1 MFSVQLGFDK
11 SNSKIIFSHPSQD
24 PFPPGYNQWILTNL
38 SKPEALGKPSFRLDA
53 YYFLKS
59 LRSFSEMRAQSGLF
73 DLEIGDN
80 FIKGL
85 IDRFIGESSKV
96 EAFRLHPSES
106 LARGEILL
114 ELTSAGFLRANSLT
128 EDQFRDIGRMAF
140 LSNGANFSVPGA
152 GKTTALLAVHAIALK
167 NKTVDR
173 LLVVAPRNALGAWDK
188 EVKTCL
194 GEGPIARLTGGV
206 AKIRGILNK
215 NPIIASISYQQLR
228 ISHSEILPFLRK
240 SKVHLVLDEAHR
252 AKGGEKSQQGEAAL
266 LLAPFAA
273 RRDILTGTPM
283 PQGINDVKAQM
294 SFLWPGQNIFDQD
307 WDLSNNISRAKVNL
321 KPFYVRTRKSELNL
335 PPINFKYHPISMGKS
350 QKELYKFFTNKLT
363 SLLSDFDAE
372 QEWKFRKLG
381 SHLMKNLMFCADP
394 NVFLESLDSEDD
406 YRPLLDAARAFTKE
420 ESEKLAKLDELVG
433 EILSMD
439 NEKVVIWSSFTNVIE
454 KLADRYRDINAMFI
468 HGGVDT
474 DEEGQVGSREW
485 VVNRFHEDPP
495 SRILIANPAACG
507 EGISLHHAAH
517 NAIYFDRTFNAAHF
531 MQSVDRIHRRGL
543 PPHVNTQVHILYC
556 LGTVEEVVL
565 GRLSQKVKALEQL
578 LEDPDLVSM
587 VYDPEDVLEQDQT
600 SIGLDSGDI
609 EALQK
614 FLHRS
619 SKK

>member
-1 MFSVQLGFDK
+1 MFSVQLGLDK
-11 SNSKIIFSHPSQD
+11 ANSQIIFSHPNQD
-24 PFPPGYNQWILTNL
+24 SFPSGYNQWILTNL
-38 SKPEALGKPSFRLDA
+38 AKPEALGKSSFRLDA

-59 LRSFSEMRAQSGLF
+59 LRSFSEMRTQAGLF
-73 DLEIGDN
+73 ELEIRDDFVKN
-80 FIKGL
+80 LINKFIA
-85 IDRFIGESSKV
+85 ESSDV
-96 EAFRLHPSES
+96 EAFRLNPHES
-106 LARGEILL
+106 LSQDKMLSDLI
-114 ELTSAGFLRANSLT
+114 SAGFLRANSLT
-128 EDQFRDIGRMAF
+128 QDQLRDIGRMAF
-140 LSNGANFSVPGA
+140 LGNGANFSVPGA
-152 GKTTALLAVHAIALK
+152 GKTTALLAVHSLALR

-188 EVKTCL
+188 EVKACL
-194 GEGPIARLTGGV
+194 GSVQIARLTGGV
-206 AKIRGILNK
+206 AKIRGILNQ
-215 NPIIASISYQQLR
+215 NPTIASISYQQLR
-228 ISHSEILPFLRK
+228 ISHSELLPFLRN
-240 SKVHLVLDEAHR
+240 SRVHLVLDEAHR

-294 SFLWPGQNIFDQD
+294 SFLWPGQTIFDQD
-307 WDLSNNISRAKVNL
+307 WDLSDNVSRAKVNL

-335 PPINFKYHPISMGKS
+335 PPINFKYHAISMGTS

-363 SLLSDFDAE
+363 SLLSDFDPE
-372 QEWKFRKLG
+372 QEWKFRKMG

-394 NVFLESLDSEDD
+394 DVFLESLDSEDE
-406 YRPLLDAARAFTKE
+406 YKSLLDAAKALTQE
-420 ESEKLAKLDELVG
+420 ESQKLAKLDELVE
-433 EILSMD
+433 EILIRD
-439 NEKVVIWSSFTNVIE
+439 NEKIVIWSSFTNVIE
-454 KLADRYRDINAMFI
+454 KLAGRYEDIHAMFI

-474 DEEGQVGSREW
+474 DEDGQVGSREW
-485 VVNRFHEDPP
+485 VVNRFHEDPS

-543 PPHVNTQVHILYC
+543 PPEVNTQVHVLYC

-600 SIGLDSGDI
+600 SIGLDLGDI

-619 SKK
+619 AKR